1 MKLPEMF
8 NRAKDAV
15 VVLNTGR
22 LGYVRRENEK
32 LNATRKLR
40 PQIWGMIGVM
50 RARVLGRYGIY
61 PDNMDASGRK
71 AWLKYKPDG
80 ANRMLAWQFEALAEL
95 VVNNVV
101 YIVRKKDPETGLMA
115 FVVYPKPKKIK
126 YSDEYNRVPEK
137 YIWEVKVKNG
147 GSKEETVLAKDAKRY
162 TVMKLAGQFDPAS
175 PADELDELLQDQQ
188 SFRSTLIDHARNAA
202 LSAVTIKGGA
212 QMVGQDTQKGDVP
225 TIKDQMANQEPG
237 KATMLEIPR
246 SADVEVHN
254 TGSLPS
260 TPGEIDKMT
269 AGVVGRRYHISR
281 MQTQGVFDEAN
292 YSSARLAEV
301 NDWDSSAMYSRTM
314 EEILDDVWEEYPGK
328 VSMKDGPDWHVP
340 IQRAVDESKRA
351 TADAIRVK
359 NYLKS
364 PQQVIREDGYDE
376 ETTKKEIVDW
386 HRWKQENGID
396 DNAA

>member
-1 MKLPEMF
+1 MKLPELF

-32 LNATRKLR
+32 LNTTRKLR

-61 PDNMDASGRK
+61 PDNMDVAARK

-80 ANRMLAWQFEALAEL
+80 ASRMLNWQFEALAEL

-101 YIVRKKDPETGLMA
+101 YIVKRRDPETNTWA

-126 YSDEYNRVPEK
+126 YKDKLNRIPEK
-137 YIWEVKVKNG
+137 YIWEVKTVNG
-147 GSKEETVLAKDAKRY
+147 GSEEEAVLAKDATRY

-225 TIKDQMANQEPG
+225 TIKEQMANQEPG

-246 SADVEVHN
+246 SAEVEVHN

-328 VSMKDGPDWHVP
+328 VSMNAGPDWHVP
-340 IQRAVDESKRA
+340 VQRAVDESKRA
-351 TADAIRVK
+351 AADAIRVK

-364 PQQVIREDGYDE
+364 PQQTIREDGYDV
-376 ETTKKEIVDW
+376 ETTQREIVEFIE
-386 HRWKQENGID
+386 WKRRNKID
-396 DNAA
+396 DNPA